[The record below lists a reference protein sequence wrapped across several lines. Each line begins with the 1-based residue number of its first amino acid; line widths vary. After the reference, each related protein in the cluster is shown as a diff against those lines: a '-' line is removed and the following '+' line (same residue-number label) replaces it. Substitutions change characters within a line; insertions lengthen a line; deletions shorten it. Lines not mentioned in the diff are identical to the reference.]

1 MGSGC
6 YDATAYSAAV
16 ASARTVFDIAE
27 GEGFHFNLLDIGGGF
42 PGQKSAKLTFEE
54 VSTVCQ
60 YCFFTILTHLHINYY
75 LLERTGNL
83 IFMLMEFCKSEPAV
97 IQILVAVTSVTI
109 ATLDPV
115 HDLRLNNNEGAGTF
129 YNFGISLLA
138 RVNAFMILF
147 FGVAV
152 Q

>member
-54 VSTVCQ
+54 VSTC
-60 YCFFTILTHLHINYY
+60 
-75 LLERTGNL
+75 
-83 IFMLMEFCKSEPAV
+83 
-97 IQILVAVTSVTI
+97 
-109 ATLDPV
+109 
-115 HDLRLNNNEGAGTF
+115 
-129 YNFGISLLA
+129 
-138 RVNAFMILF
+138 
-147 FGVAV
+147 
-152 Q
+152 